1 MILTRPGV
9 KKCQA
14 QRLVFCPLL
23 GLIQDRIVS
32 LRQSPSNKGLEPE
45 SMVSEPESRS
55 YGWEPESMV
64 QEPESMV

>member
-1 MILTRPGV
+1 MCQS
-9 KKCQA
+9 KKSISLEPHC
-14 QRLVFCPLL
+14 LV
-23 GLIQDRIVS
+23 R
-32 LRQSPSNKGLEPE
+32 LRQSPSNRELEPE